1 VVIMANGG
9 STVVL
14 DRSHLIP
21 LAGVFLLATVAA
33 MVRPE
38 SLSAVVLGVVGLVV
52 LALRPEWGV
61 GLVLTMLMV
70 QYRNRYFWLS
80 QWLPSG
86 QGLLSINNVLGLVLA
101 TIMAFR
107 LYRDRDW
114 SFLRNRTVQLVL
126 AVTGAIVVSALIH
139 PLNYQEVIAL
149 GLRPPNQDP
158 VRLIVS
164 RALFVFLVVFFC
176 RAPRQVRFL
185 VGVYI
190 ALSLM
195 TAYAAS
201 MSALSGEGWEGG
213 VGARVQET
221 YRAGGSAAFTRIA
234 GNPNRLAMVATLLI
248 VLMWEF
254 GQSVRGRRWILLS
267 SVTILGLVLTVFLTA
282 SRGGMLGLAVTGLLL
297 LAHQR
302 GEARRLVY
310 SAMVVLLAA
319 GLVSQ
324 VVPEQALER
333 LRNVP
338 GFGDGGAGAGS
349 VERRSYT
356 LGIAFELGLRDPILG
371 IGVGNWEKERFLID
385 PLHSTAVPHNSYML
399 ALVEGGVVTLAL
411 YLLLFR
417 HTIRRLAELARNPV
431 VMQRAGREGLDW
443 LISGMRL
450 CLLSFMVFSL
460 FADLWETINFYL
472 LIGVA
477 AALIQRYDQRLLQPR
492 AA

>member
-1 VVIMANGG
+1 MPNGG
-9 STVVL
+9 SAVVF
-14 DRSHLIP
+14 DRSRLLP
-21 LAGVFLLATVAA
+21 LAGVLVVATLAATL
-33 MVRPE
+33 RPE
-38 SLSAVVLGVVGLVV
+38 SLSAVALGGVGLVV

-86 QGLLSINNVLGLVLA
+86 QGLLSINNVLGLILA

-107 LYRDRDW
+107 VYRDRDW
-114 SFLRNRTVQLVL
+114 SFLRNPTVQLVL
-126 AVTGAIVVSALIH
+126 AVTGAIVLSALVH
-139 PLNYQEVIAL
+139 PLDYKEVVAL

-164 RALFVFLVVFFC
+164 RALFVLLVVFFV
-176 RAPRQVRFL
+176 RTPRQVRFL
-185 VGVYI
+185 IGVYI
-190 ALSLM
+190 ILSLM

-234 GNPNRLAMVATLLI
+234 GNPNRLAMIATLL
-248 VLMWEF
+248 VVFMWEI
-254 GQSVRGRRWILLS
+254 GQSARGRRWIALS
-267 SVTILGLVLTVFLTA
+267 SLTILGLVVTVFLTA

-302 GEARRLVY
+302 GEARRFVY
-310 SAMVVLLAA
+310 GAMVILLAGA
-319 GLVSQ
+319 LVSQ
-324 VVPEQALER
+324 VVPEQTLER

-338 GFGDGGAGAGS
+338 GFGETDAAGTGS

-371 IGVGNWEKERFLID
+371 IGIGNWEKERFLVD
-385 PLHSTAVPHNSYML
+385 PVHSTAVPHNSYML

-417 HTIRRLAELARNPV
+417 DTIRRLWQLERNPA

-443 LISGMRL
+443 LISGTRL

-472 LIGVA
+472 LVGLA
-477 AALIQRYDQRLLQPR
+477 AVVIQRYEGRSLQPR